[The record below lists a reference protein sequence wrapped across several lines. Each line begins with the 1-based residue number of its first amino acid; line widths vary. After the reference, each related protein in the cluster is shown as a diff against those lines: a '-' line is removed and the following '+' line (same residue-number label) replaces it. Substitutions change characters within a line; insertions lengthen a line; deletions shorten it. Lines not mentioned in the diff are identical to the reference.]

1 MRAKLLHSMDFYN
14 PYLTMSLGVNNIYI
28 QVNPEDVGSIIAFA
42 LNSNVYFEALAKLNY
57 MGLESKINKKDKVK
71 NEIEQM
77 LLIGK
82 EDVFNYEN
90 IDKSD
95 LEHEMLQSTKID
107 FKIKF
112 STYSKD
118 ASIRIRDNRKEVE
131 LSHSSIHFKTGTSG
145 LNKKKL
151 NDLQSNILP
160 NVSKEYLKNA

>member
-1 MRAKLLHSMDFYN
+1 
-14 PYLTMSLGVNNIYI
+14 
-28 QVNPEDVGSIIAFA
+28 
-42 LNSNVYFEALAKLNY
+42 
-57 MGLESKINKKDKVK
+57 
-71 NEIEQM
+71 M

-82 EDVFNYEN
+82 EDVFNCEN

-131 LSHSSIHFKTGTSG
+131 LSHSSIHFKTGT